1 MNNGGLGNG
10 RLGNGRLGSD
20 RLGSGMYMIG
30 GQRNDKWAAGMEV
43 CSGRGQ
49 MGSDRGQMASGSV
62 REEQI
67 KAVARRDRDFGKLS
81 FWGGVSRGE
90 CRSY

>member
-10 RLGNGRLGSD
+10 RLGNGRLGSG

-30 GQRNDKWAAGMEV
+30 GQRNDKWAACMEV

-49 MGSDRGQMASGSV
+49 MGSGSV